1 MHFTLR
7 RRNNANSLRGI
18 EHSFAYWRH
27 LFGLVTRACK
37 REIQRYTVCSVV
49 RTLFYFL
56 CPKLVIKRIE
66 HLSHSLHIKV
76 NSGKYYVY
84 AGTLHDSPI
93 GKRYKRISVMYL
105 PVTSLTIFLCN
116 VELASKLV
124 KVKVFALFF
133 MKNLQKL
140 SKASLFI
147 QFINIV
153 CRVFNRCS
161 PRLLY
166 FLSKNKDV
174 SYQ

>member
-1 MHFTLR
+1 MYFTLR

-18 EHSFAYWRH
+18 EHSFAYWH

-37 REIQRYTVCSVV
+37 REIQRYTVCSGV

-56 CPKLVIKRIE
+56 CSKLVIKRIE

-105 PVTSLTIFLCN
+105 PETSLTIFLCN
-116 VELASKLV
+116 VELAGKLD

-147 QFINIV
+147 RFINIV
-153 CRVFNRCS
+153 CSVFNRCS

>member
-1 MHFTLR
+1 MYFTLR

-18 EHSFAYWRH
+18 EHSFTYWRH

-49 RTLFYFL
+49 GTLFYFL
-56 CPKLVIKRIE
+56 CQKLVIKRIE

-93 GKRYKRISVMYL
+93 GKRYKRISAEYL
-105 PVTSLTIFLCN
+105 PVTSLTIFLYN
-116 VELASKLV
+116 VELAGKL
-124 KVKVFALFF
+124 VKVFALFF

-161 PRLLY
+161 PRFLH

>member
-1 MHFTLR
+1 
-7 RRNNANSLRGI
+7 
-18 EHSFAYWRH
+18 
-27 LFGLVTRACK
+27 
-37 REIQRYTVCSVV
+37 
-49 RTLFYFL
+49 
-56 CPKLVIKRIE
+56 
-66 HLSHSLHIKV
+66 
-76 NSGKYYVY
+76 
-84 AGTLHDSPI
+84 
-93 GKRYKRISVMYL
+93 MYL
-105 PVTSLTIFLCN
+105 PVTSLTIFLCK
-116 VELASKLV
+116 VELAGKLV

-161 PRLLY
+161 PRLLH